1 MTRKGLISAFLTT
14 VLALSG
20 LSAAGQNH
28 IRRAMDKAREKQ
40 EAMARREIFSEQG
53 EGGSGFMPFI
63 VENGDTTFIGSI
75 DPVWIFARGS
85 KTSEK
90 DWKKYYKTVYYFARV
105 YPYALASGRLQVI
118 VDSTIAAGNYGR
130 MKRDR
135 YINDVQK
142 QLFVDFEGALHHM
155 TISEG
160 KVLLKLIDRETG
172 RSSYSII
179 KEYKSGAAAGFW
191 QGIAKFFD
199 NDLKAGYDPEGADK
213 DLEELAQ
220 MWHDGT
226 FRDLYWSIFWEEP
239 PVVNVPDIYK

>member
-1 MTRKGLISAFLTT
+1 MKKMRLILLILTGFFAVAAPSAT
-14 VLALSG
+14 
-20 LSAAGQNH
+20 GQNH
-28 IRRAMDKAREKQ
+28 VRRAMDKARERQ
-40 EAMARREIFSEQG
+40 EQMARREVFSDQG
-53 EGGSGFMPFI
+53 NGGSGFLPFV
-63 VENGDTTFIGSI
+63 VENGDTTFLASL
-75 DPVWIFARGS
+75 DPVWIFARGR

-105 YPYALASGRLQVI
+105 YPYALASGRLQEI

-135 YINDVQK
+135 YITDVQK

-172 RSSYSII
+172 QSSYSII

-191 QGIAKFFD
+191 QGIAKLFD
-199 NDLKAGYDPEGADK
+199 NDLKSGYDPEGEDK
-213 DLEELAQ
+213 DLEELAK
-220 MWHDGT
+220 MWHEGT

-239 PVVNVPDIYK
+239 PVVHVPDIYK